1 MCMYMYNVCFLPPDI
16 VAPPNPP
23 KNMLNISSG
32 VMSAT
37 KKNYRFALL
46 VIHGIS
52 QKTHGRKGAGSVSQG
67 KKKNNNTNNKWV
79 RCGGVGW
86 VPCVCDV
93 WFHKISIHVPPPQRV
108 FGNSK
113 REGGL
118 KGQNF

>member
-37 KKNYRFALL
+37 KKNYCFALL

-67 KKKNNNTNNKWV
+67 KKKKQQQHQQQVGGVWW
-79 RCGGVGW
+79 GGVGTM
-86 VPCVCDV
+86 CM
-93 WFHKISIHVPPPQRV
+93 
-108 FGNSK
+108 
-113 REGGL
+113 
-118 KGQNF
+118 